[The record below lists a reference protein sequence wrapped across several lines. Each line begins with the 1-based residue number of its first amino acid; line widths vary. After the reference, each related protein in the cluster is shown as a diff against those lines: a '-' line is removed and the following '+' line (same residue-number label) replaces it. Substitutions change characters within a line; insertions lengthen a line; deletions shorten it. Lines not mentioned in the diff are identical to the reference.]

1 MIESFVAL
9 LLAVL
14 PVRWWEPFEER
25 FPIRRM
31 AMLSAVVTSAV
42 GLALVAAVY
51 GGLGGRGW
59 GIIAFYVLVSGV
71 MRVASIISD
80 EVRGDPLLTG
90 IDEAVRG
97 RREKQHALRN
107 AQDRQRREG
116 AEVRDRLVHGEAV
129 GRPEV
134 AFVLLASRV
143 KEDWKAGTCLI
154 GADGVP
160 HRIGEPFDIETP
172 AGIRRAYPLSELPLL
187 EPLRRVVP
195 YELPPRPAPRRS
207 GGKLDDEDAAARR
220 TVLDAD
226 GSALGLHRQPAE
238 RKAEPR

>member
-59 GIIAFYVLVSGV
+59 GIIAFYVLVSGL

-97 RREKQHALRN
+97 RREKQH
-107 AQDRQRREG
+107 
-116 AEVRDRLVHGEAV
+116 VRSST
-129 GRPEV
+129 P
-134 AFVLLASRV
+134 F
-143 KEDWKAGTCLI
+143 GTRKT
-154 GADGVP
+154 GSGV
-160 HRIGEPFDIETP
+160 R
-172 AGIRRAYPLSELPLL
+172 
-187 EPLRRVVP
+187 
-195 YELPPRPAPRRS
+195 APRCAIVWFTERPSDDRRS
-207 GGKLDDEDAAARR
+207 RSSCSRR
-220 TVLDAD
+220 
-226 GSALGLHRQPAE
+226 G
-238 RKAEPR
+238 